1 MEGWIGKKGV
11 KKRTSRKLGRPLT
24 GASQKTGSGGPFFG
38 PRNAAQSPLARRRKI
53 PTVRRPMTNDECK
66 KLVLDIIADIAPD
79 EDISNLKPDVRLRD
93 QMQLD
98 SMDFLDIVME
108 LRKRHNIEVP
118 EADYLK
124 LATLDGCAEYLV
136 PKFAEQGK

>member
-1 MEGWIGKKGV
+1 MCPNSAPYI
-11 KKRTSRKLGRPLT
+11 L
-24 GASQKTGSGGPFFG
+24 
-38 PRNAAQSPLARRRKI
+38 KI
-53 PTVRRPMTNDECK
+53 TKDETK
-66 KLVLDIIADIAPD
+66 QVVLDIIADIAPD

-118 EADYLK
+118 EADYIH
-124 LATLDGCAEYLV
+124 LASLDSCADYLT
-136 PKFAEQGK
+136 PKFTALGK